1 MVLEHKGKEISVWVK
16 DDDILLISGVPVIM
30 K

>member
-1 MVLEHKGKEISVWVK
+1 MVLEHKGKEIRVWVK